1 MSVIE
6 QCRYCGRQGGDE
18 FSFGPDDPAPGV
30 CPTCLDARMADVMRS
45 AAERAA
51 HEPTFQLKSWLHKE
65 LVLLGLTPTWAQR
78 FVDGQF
84 TAFASARKRV
94 SRR

>member
-1 MSVIE
+1 
-6 QCRYCGRQGGDE
+6 
-18 FSFGPDDPAPGV
+18 
-30 CPTCLDARMADVMRS
+30 MANVMRE

-51 HEPTFQLKSWLHKE
+51 HEPAFKLKRWLHKE

-84 TAFASARKRV
+84 TEFAQARKRV
-94 SRR
+94 SL